1 MENLSI
7 EDQDNLRRDASV
19 LNGLRIPV
27 SSFGTL
33 AERLSKR
40 ATLDQIRDS
49 IGKNR
54 RSEATRRQPGKSG
67 GLARTVE
74 ERYDDL
80 MGRVIV
86 GRNDPIGRRIG
97 QREPLESLYDR
108 SRRIARN
115 GREARY
121 VDDALRDLDV
131 DVNMAAKGGKT
142 KKRIKRDPRALRR
155 KKAIG
160 RKK

>member
-7 EDQDNLRRDASV
+7 EDPDNLRRDASI
-19 LNGLRIPV
+19 LNRLRIPD
-27 SSFGTL
+27 SSSGTL
-33 AERLSKR
+33 AERLSKG
-40 ATLDQIRDS
+40 ATVGQIRDS
-49 IGKNR
+49 IRESR
-54 RSEATRRQPGKSG
+54 RTEAARRQPGKSG
-67 GLARTVE
+67 GPARTVE

-80 MGRVIV
+80 RGHVIV
-86 GRNDPIGRRIG
+86 GRNDQIGRRIG

-121 VDDALRDLDV
+121 VDDVLRDLDV